1 MVDPILQSCKF
12 HRLIHCLEDLPRDG
26 KPQIVLAGKSNV
38 GKSSVINR
46 LCGQK
51 KLAKTSQSPGKTR
64 NLIFFDVADKFYLV
78 DLPGYGFSKSSQ
90 AEQERFSR
98 LVDGY
103 LHTDSPIPLVLQL
116 LDIRHDPTALDQQ
129 MLEWYRAYNLP
140 YQIVLNKAD
149 KLSRAKQGQQLQ
161 RLSKTI
167 QEVTGRRPEILTVS
181 AESGQG
187 MQELSKM
194 ILSAAGLV
202 ED

>member
-1 MVDPILQSCKF
+1 MVDPILQSTKF
-12 HRLIHCLEDLPRDG
+12 YRLIHRLEDLPHDG

-51 KLAKTSQSPGKTR
+51 KLAKTSQAPGKTR

-103 LHTDSPIPLVLQL
+103 LHTDSPILLVLQL
-116 LDIRHDPTALDQQ
+116 LDIRHDPTALDRQ
-129 MLEWYRAYNLP
+129 MLAWYQAYDLP

-149 KLSRAKQGQQLQ
+149 KLSRPKQGQQVQ
-161 RLSKTI
+161 RLRKKVK
-167 QEVTGRRPEILTVS
+167 EETGQTPEILMVS

-187 MQELSKM
+187 MIELSKL
-194 ILSAAGLV
+194 ILLTAGV
-202 ED
+202 V